1 MSYDLLDKNGVWR
14 GSLKQYYD
22 FAKDIIEDA
31 LNNED
36 DEQFEEANIISFRDK
51 VINFLLTNN
60 DVDQK
65 KLEDCISDY
74 CTQLEDLLE
83 NKQNRLGLLIKIN

>member
-83 NKQNRLGLLIKIN
+83 NKQNKLGLLIKIN